1 MSLRDQHL
9 LVEAVQTNCHIA
21 DAAQAADM
29 TLCIYLLQMREFYR
43 WELGAAPL
51 QMLPREDVGAWLTAR
66 EALWNRLEDSPFQP
80 LPVAGQLFDPF
91 DVDALNAA
99 LAPQGLVYS
108 AGLTAPGRASFFLG
122 ELTAVQ
128 RRDDVLVRVS
138 GCEHARGLSAPPAA
152 LSGNTIY
159 LRQESLLRWSWEKF
173 EVWNLRQA
181 AGPFKAALD
190 GYGFADDGA
199 QQAVPRMAQAQGE
212 TLVLHELGEAQV
224 AAMFGAAWQDMRAA
238 LDDRRTDLHLR
249 AVRDLLADCLVT
261 LPTLLE
267 RQADASLHF
276 WFANFEG
283 LRAVLFPRLQQ
294 AYAAWCGGDG
304 GQALWAAL
312 GEGAPHWQQ
321 LGQQLIGLHQTHGEA
336 AQPFIKDALA
346 SPACVLG

>member
-1 MSLRDQHL
+1 MSLREQHR

-51 QMLPREDVGAWLTAR
+51 QSLPREDVGAWLTAR
-66 EALWNRLEDSPFQP
+66 EALWNRLEDRPFQP
-80 LPVAGQLFDPF
+80 LPVQGRLFDPF
-91 DVDALNAA
+91 DVHAINTALE
-99 LAPQGLVYS
+99 PHGLVYG

-128 RRDDVLVRVS
+128 QREGVLLRVS

-152 LSGNTIY
+152 LSDGAIF
-159 LRQESLLRWSWEKF
+159 LRQESLLRWLWEKF
-173 EVWNLRQA
+173 EAWNLRQLE
-181 AGPFKAALD
+181 GPFKAALD
-190 GYGFADDGA
+190 AYGYADDGA
-199 QQAVPRMAQAQGE
+199 QAVPRMAQAQGE
-212 TLVLHELGEAQV
+212 TLVLHELGEARV
-224 AAMFGAAWQDMRAA
+224 ASLFGAAWPQMRAA
-238 LDDRRTDLHLR
+238 LNERRTELHLR

-283 LRAVLFPRLQQ
+283 LRAQLFPRLSQ
-294 AYAAWCGGDG
+294 AYAAWCDGDG
-304 GQALWAAL
+304 GQALWDAL
-312 GEGAPHWQQ
+312 SAGAPHWQR
-321 LGQQLIGLHQTHGEA
+321 LGEE
-336 AQPFIKDALA
+336 ALA
-346 SPACVLG
+346 LHRAQGAAAAPQIRQLLEAPASVLG